1 MRSVVTGILAIVW
14 GGLLVVLS
22 TYLQEN
28 HGRLKFAS
36 FPTLKSDMSL
46 FCKQL
51 KTIGVKSNRNEAFHN
66 LPYTLLKLGRF
77 GQ

>member
-1 MRSVVTGILAIVW
+1 M
-14 GGLLVVLS
+14 VLS

-36 FPTLKSDMSL
+36 FPTLKSDILL